1 MDLDVDIWTT
11 TSSTVVTKVM
21 YPDYATIFACVCAS
35 LFAVVGVIGENAEFE
50 LSTICNNHICDLF
63 AGNLITLLALIR
75 CPKLRN
81 HATTAFIISLCIS
94 DLFFCAISMPLQAI
108 RYAMKEWTLGDTL
121 CQIFPVVLYG
131 NVAVSLLSMVCIT
144 LNR

>member
-1 MDLDVDIWTT
+1 M
-11 TSSTVVTKVM
+11 
-21 YPDYATIFACVCAS
+21 
-35 LFAVVGVIGENAEFE
+35 
-50 LSTICNNHICDLF
+50 
-63 AGNLITLLALIR
+63 TLLALVR

-94 DLFFCAISMPLQAI
+94 DLLFCSISMPLQAI

-144 LNR
+144 LNRCVQ